1 MNWIQNN
8 INDNDLN
15 IVNNSLNKDFIYDRL
30 CYEMNTNKDLL
41 KTIINDNMFNI
52 FSKCLL
58 NNNITTKEQINSLLN
73 NINSSIVSPYKLHNA
88 EKAADLIYT
97 YLNNK
102 DAYIFI
108 YADYD
113 CDGISSG
120 YICYSILNDLG
131 HCYIELK
138 YPNRTDG
145 YGLNM
150 EYCDY
155 IINNYKDKEVLVIT
169 VDNGITK
176 KNEIDKLLKANINVL
191 VTDHHE
197 SIKEE
202 LPNCLIVNPCNREEE
217 QEYDYSYLCGCGVIF
232 KVCEILQHKYNKD
245 TMLEYTPYLAI
256 ATLADVMPLSNEN
269 IAFIQYGLDIINS
282 NKCPLGIKA
291 IMDIQD
297 INYLTA
303 NDILWT
309 LAPMINACGRLNNTE
324 LGSKLFFLD
333 EIATPKEI
341 ANKIIKVN
349 ESRKNKS
356 KSIINKINKNYDFS
370 NDNIVFLYDLK
381 IEPGLIGSIA
391 GKLTEIYNKPSI
403 IAIKKGDIYSASIR
417 SCNNIN
423 IIKYLEEL
431 KNKNIILSFGGH
443 EQACACSFTE
453 DNITNIINY
462 FNSLSLTP
470 STEEQTETLAINNT
484 FISELS
490 PILFNDYFF
499 NLINL
504 IPYDNRQYIAPIFC
518 IKDATILSQK
528 IYASG
533 YGEIKLKKDNKI
545 FEISIFKDLSDKFKE
560 DILPNCIDNKI
571 TIYGQLTQKKFMS
584 SGFKKSV
591 YSLAINDITI

>member
-15 IVNNSLNKDFIYDRL
+15 IINNSLNKDFIYDRL

-73 NINSSIVSPYKLHNA
+73 NINSSIISPYKLHNA

-176 KNEIDKLLKANINVL
+176 RNEIDKLLKANINVL

-356 KSIINKINKNYDFS
+356 KSTINKINKNYDFS

-417 SCNNIN
+417 SCNN
-423 IIKYLEEL
+423 
-431 KNKNIILSFGGH
+431 
-443 EQACACSFTE
+443 
-453 DNITNIINY
+453 
-462 FNSLSLTP
+462 
-470 STEEQTETLAINNT
+470 
-484 FISELS
+484 
-490 PILFNDYFF
+490 
-499 NLINL
+499 
-504 IPYDNRQYIAPIFC
+504 
-518 IKDATILSQK
+518 
-528 IYASG
+528 
-533 YGEIKLKKDNKI
+533 
-545 FEISIFKDLSDKFKE
+545 
-560 DILPNCIDNKI
+560 
-571 TIYGQLTQKKFMS
+571 
-584 SGFKKSV
+584 
-591 YSLAINDITI
+591 

>member
-15 IVNNSLNKDFIYDRL
+15 IINNSLNKDFIYDRL

-176 KNEIDKLLKANINVL
+176 RNEIDKLLKANINVL

-356 KSIINKINKNYDFS
+356 KSTINKINKNYDFS

-423 IIKYLEEL
+423 IIKYIEEL
-431 KNKNIILSFGGH
+431 KKKNIILSFGGH